1 MPAKKSTKTK
11 KKMPKKASVKK
22 VSTKKSAKASKP
34 VAAVILEGTESI
46 NLGSIIAT
54 LGKRSL

>member
-34 VAAVILEGTESI
+34 VAKKKISPKAKAKAL
-46 NLGSIIAT
+46 AT
-54 LGKRSL
+54 LTLLRFKL